1 MLRFM
6 SMICLYTPGV
16 MKHFS
21 RRPIPGGNLMGG
33 LRTVNSSKFTVKRI
47 SRNYGHT
54 WQFVVYNN
62 IKHYTTPPFSTK
74 TKPNKLNIYNPF
86 PELRERLAN
95 PPPIPKIM
103 TNLAES
109 TGPSHS

>member
-1 MLRFM
+1 
-6 SMICLYTPGV
+6 
-16 MKHFS
+16 
-21 RRPIPGGNLMGG
+21 MGG
-33 LRTVNSSKFTVKRI
+33 LRTVKSNKCTAKPI
-47 SRNYGHT
+47 LRNYWHT

-62 IKHYTTPPFSTK
+62 IEHYTLSPFSTK

-86 PELRERLAN
+86 AELRERLAN
-95 PPPIPKIM
+95 LPPIPKIT